1 MAKQARHDLILK
13 LAKEHGYIS
22 NEDLAKRCQV
32 TPQTIRR
39 DLKELAE
46 KQQISR
52 HHGGA
57 TNTSVSNA
65 AYSERRVMQQE
76 QKQRIACA
84 ICETIDDYSSL
95 FINIGTTTEEIAKA
109 LLHHKGLQV
118 ITNNLNVAK
127 ILSTKEGF
135 DVLIA
140 SGTVRKD
147 GGIVGQST
155 EDFINQFKVDYA
167 ILGISGID
175 EDGALLDYDYR
186 EVRVSQAIIKNSRQ
200 VLLAADHSKFGRNAT
215 IRLGNI
221 IEAHQVFTDTAPSPF
236 IEQQLKEHNVTLH
249 ICK

>member
-13 LAKEHGYIS
+13 LATEHGYIS

-39 DLKELAE
+39 DLKELSD

-65 AYSERRVMQQE
+65 AYSERRVMQQT
-76 QKQRIACA
+76 QKQCIATAVCEA
-84 ICETIDDYSSL
+84 IPNFSSL
-95 FINIGTTTEEIAKA
+95 FINIGTTTEEIAKG
-109 LLHHKGLQV
+109 LLNHSGLQV

-127 ILSTKEGF
+127 ILSNKEDF
-135 DVLIA
+135 DILVA
-140 SGTVRKD
+140 SGSVRKD

-155 EDFINQFKVDYA
+155 EDFINQFKVDFA

-186 EVRVSQAIIKNSRQ
+186 EVRVSQAIVKNSRQ

-221 IEAHQVFTDTAPSPF
+221 IEADQVFTDSPPNTF
-236 IEQQLKEHNVTLH
+236 IVQQLKEHNIKLN
-249 ICK
+249 ICQ